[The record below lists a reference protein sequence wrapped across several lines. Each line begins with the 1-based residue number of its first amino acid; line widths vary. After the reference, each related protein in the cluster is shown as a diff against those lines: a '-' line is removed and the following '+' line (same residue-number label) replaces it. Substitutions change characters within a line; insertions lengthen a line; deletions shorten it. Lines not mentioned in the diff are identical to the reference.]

1 MPELTH
7 QRMSVDLERQLYG
20 MIFHPAEALSESPEC
35 VFLTAMGKVNLPSVP
50 SQLPVP
56 HGIEHCCLLFKCV
69 ARALAFHL
77 GKQILQLDWN
87 KGRMDLR
94 EIPKLEPAL
103 WE

>member
-35 VFLTAMGKVNLPSVP
+35 VFLTAMGEVNLPSVP

-56 HGIEHCCLLFKCV
+56 HGLSTAASYLNVLPGLSLSI
-69 ARALAFHL
+69 
-77 GKQILQLDWN
+77 
-87 KGRMDLR
+87 
-94 EIPKLEPAL
+94 
-103 WE
+103 WESKFCNYTGTRGGWI